1 MIKDRIQIAFEL
13 FDDYNKQDPNKIT
26 WNDETFPAEYFYAI
40 KLYDWVLKLEPDASE
55 ALKLAAR
62 SQHIGRWEIPRDS
75 YPMNKA
81 GYLNWRSNLG
91 KYHAQK
97 SGELMVQ
104 AGYSDEEIERVKKI
118 ITKQQIK
125 ADDEVQTIENG
136 LCLVFLEFQ
145 YDDFVLKHDEA
156 KLIRII
162 QKTWN
167 KMSEPGHKAALGL
180 QYSELGLQ
188 MIQKALAG

>member
-1 MIKDRIQIAFEL
+1 MIKDKLEIALEL
-13 FDDYNKQDPNKIT
+13 FDSYNKQDPTRVT
-26 WNDETFPAEYFYAI
+26 WDGEIIPAEYFYAV
-40 KLYDWVLKLEPDASE
+40 KLYEWVLKLEPEASE
-55 ALKLAAR
+55 VLKLASR

-97 SGELMVQ
+97 AGELMEQ
-104 AGYSDEEIERVKKI
+104 AGYIQEDIERVRKI

-125 ADDEVQTIENG
+125 LDPEVQTIENG
-136 LCLVFLEFQ
+136 LCLVFLQ
-145 YDDFVLKHDEA
+145 YQFADFILKHDEA

-167 KMSEPGHKAALGL
+167 KMSEPGRQEALQL

-188 MIQKALAG
+188 LIQKALAG

>member
-1 MIKDRIQIAFEL
+1 MIKDRLEIAFEL
-13 FDDYNKQDPNKIT
+13 FDSYNKQDPNKVT
-26 WNDETFPAEYFYAI
+26 WDGEVFAAEYFYAI
-40 KLYDWVLKLEPDASE
+40 KLYEWIVKLEPEASE
-55 ALKLAAR
+55 ALKLASR
-62 SQHIGRWEIPRDS
+62 SQHIGRWEIPRDA

-97 SGELMVQ
+97 AGELMEQ
-104 AGYSDEEIERVKKI
+104 AGYFTEEIERVRTI
-118 ITKQQIK
+118 ITKQQLK
-125 ADDEVQTIENG
+125 ADPEVQTIENA
-136 LCLVFLEFQ
+136 LCLVFLEYQFA
-145 YDDFVLKHDEA
+145 DFVLKHDED

-167 KMSEPGHKAALGL
+167 KMSDPGRQAALQL

-188 MIQKALAG
+188 MIQKALSV